1 MSSMLSKYC
10 IFGGWIAVME
20 CTQGGRCSLPYIFLN
35 FVSFQ
40 VVEFGH
46 HVFLSTVSVIA
57 AVKLFV

>member
-1 MSSMLSKYC
+1 
-10 IFGGWIAVME
+10 ME